1 MNELFNI
8 TDRTGEFEEKD
19 RQDNKT
25 MSILAYIGPLF
36 LVPLFAAKES
46 KSARFNTNQGIIN
59 CIIAGVSCFVL
70 GLLGLIPYIGFIFRI
85 LEGAVGAGCTVLAV
99 FGIVNAARGKVV
111 ELPIIGKFK
120 ILK

>member
-1 MNELFNI
+1 MNDLFKVV
-8 TDRTGEFEEKD
+8 DRTEEFEEKD
-19 RQDNKT
+19 RQDNKA

-59 CIIAGVSCFVL
+59 CIILAGTSIVL
-70 GLLGLIPYIGFIFRI
+70 GLLGLIPYVGIIFRI
-85 LEGAVGAGCTVLAV
+85 LEWAVSAGCTVLAV
-99 FGIVNAARGKVV
+99 LGIVNAARGKVV